1 MKTTLHV
8 GKMLKDYMSHRNLKK
23 SDVANSIGIPSTAV
37 YAYEKSTSLQTGN
50 IMRFCHALKYN
61 FFMDIANSLP
71 KEYTH
76 GELYESEKDI
86 LIKTMTE
93 ENNKLKHEVALLK
106 EIMMGRNNSMTAN

>member
-71 KEYTH
+71 KEYDS
-76 GELYESEKDI
+76 GKLVACERDEKMARMEEE
-86 LIKTMTE
+86 IKTLKLE
-93 ENNKLKHEVALLK
+93 NKLMKELLMDRK
-106 EIMMGRNNSMTAN
+106 N